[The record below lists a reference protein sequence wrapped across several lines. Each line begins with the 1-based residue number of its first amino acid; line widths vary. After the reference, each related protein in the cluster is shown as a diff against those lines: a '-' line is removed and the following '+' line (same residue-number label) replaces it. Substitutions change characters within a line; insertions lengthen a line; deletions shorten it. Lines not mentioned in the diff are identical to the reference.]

1 MKNNGLQQQMLFR
14 LIINIIHHFQFFR
27 KVRKANIFC
36 GVVILRRSAS
46 GSLYL
51 IRLHIF
57 KSVTCC
63 SDDD

>member
-1 MKNNGLQQQMLFR
+1 MINKRMKNNGLQHL
-14 LIINIIHHFQFFR
+14 NIIHHFQFFR
-27 KVRKANIFC
+27 KYRKANIFC